1 MPKEEKVK
9 EVSRIFL
16 KTLDDFYKESDAIFN
31 ECDAIL
37 ANYKKGKNVTDD
49 LSAFKAKRQGIFA
62 LIDDVYHKEV
72 DLEEKLD
79 VAGTGNETRDK
90 IREFKDRFADLADEI
105 DLFVLAELDF
115 SK

>member
-1 MPKEEKVK
+1 MPEEEKVK

-16 KTLDDFYKESDAIFN
+16 KTLDEFYKESDAIFN
-31 ECDAIL
+31 ECDEIL
-37 ANYKKGKNVTDD
+37 ANYKKGGNITDD
-49 LSAFKAKRQGIFA
+49 LSAFKAKRPAIFA
-62 LIDDVYHKEV
+62 LIDDIYHKEV

-79 VAGTGNETRDK
+79 IAGTREELRGK

-115 SK
+115 SR